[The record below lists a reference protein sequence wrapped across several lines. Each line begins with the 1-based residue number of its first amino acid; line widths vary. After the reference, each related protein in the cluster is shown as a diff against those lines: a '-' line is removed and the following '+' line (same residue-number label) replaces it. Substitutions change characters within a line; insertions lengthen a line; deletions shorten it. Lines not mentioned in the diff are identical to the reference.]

1 MKKFLSLLNKDRNLA
16 TGKYDIRYNCFW
28 KTSSSDSSAVASTST
43 GWKTLHSFTVVEDC
57 AEWLPSIVTGKSTIA
72 RLFLLGAPE
81 FLAADCTKLDIVKE
95 ATFRAHDINPMD
107 GKLSYDELL
116 EAFSKH
122 DMDTTYLKNL
132 QKSNYFETT
141 AVSLNDVVQAP
152 SVPLRCQDAIS
163 TKPNLYFTDITYPTP
178 STGKDECKIQKEIV
192 ELKWDYNKIPS
203 TGDFQCVYV
212 DGRLYKKLTKESGK
226 TPATELEDF
235 RPSTS
240 VGLNAIRL
248 TTHLTFE
255 NGNYKNLIDDSG
267 PSTAVKGTTLST
279 YACGSGISCLRRT
292 SKGDDYFIE
301 NQPLMESSA
310 IMAWIRIE
318 EDSFKSSATTS
329 STAPIWLSE
338 GPSKDRRYLK
348 LFGIKKN
355 SRTLFAKY
363 FNEELSS
370 STALSYN
377 RMHHVAMVLNKEYLS
392 LIHI

>member
-1 MKKFLSLLNKDRNLA
+1 M
-16 TGKYDIRYNCFW
+16 
-28 KTSSSDSSAVASTST
+28 
-43 GWKTLHSFTVVEDC
+43 
-57 AEWLPSIVTGKSTIA
+57 
-72 RLFLLGAPE
+72 
-81 FLAADCTKLDIVKE
+81 
-95 ATFRAHDINPMD
+95 
-107 GKLSYDELL
+107 
-116 EAFSKH
+116 
-122 DMDTTYLKNL
+122 
-132 QKSNYFETT
+132 
-141 AVSLNDVVQAP
+141 
-152 SVPLRCQDAIS
+152 
-163 TKPNLYFTDITYPTP
+163 
-178 STGKDECKIQKEIV
+178 
-192 ELKWDYNKIPS
+192 
-203 TGDFQCVYV
+203 
-212 DGRLYKKLTKESGK
+212 
-226 TPATELEDF
+226 EDF

-338 GPSKDRRYLK
+338 GPSKDSRYLK

-377 RMHHVAMVLNKEYLS
+377 RMHHVAMVLNKEYGFMLFLDGASVASKSIVRNSDIDFEVSTRAKVLGTNAVYDDFRIFTGIVTPLHVRAVFKCGHSSACAS
-392 LIHI
+392 LAYASRNLDAPTASFQTMQEIQTKHLYHLVRLVCSLMVLLLTFK